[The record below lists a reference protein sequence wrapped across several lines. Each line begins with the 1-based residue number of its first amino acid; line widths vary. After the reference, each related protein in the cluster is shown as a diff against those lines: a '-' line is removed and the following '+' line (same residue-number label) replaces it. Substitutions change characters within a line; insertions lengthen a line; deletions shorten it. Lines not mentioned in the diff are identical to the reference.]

1 MAGATCRKV
10 YGRPDHVT
18 SYVLSG
24 LELQYSIDSDEI
36 SGRERPFPLLARLPT
51 SRAHTH
57 FGAFP
62 RLVMRSTMLSTAFTL
77 ALIALVLIG
86 FLQLRGWIREIL
98 QLMRD
103 IYGE

>member
-1 MAGATCRKV
+1 
-10 YGRPDHVT
+10 
-18 SYVLSG
+18 
-24 LELQYSIDSDEI
+24 
-36 SGRERPFPLLARLPT
+36 
-51 SRAHTH
+51 
-57 FGAFP
+57 
-62 RLVMRSTMLSTAFTL
+62 MRSTMLSTAFTL